1 MAAFGGYRGH
11 DDGEY
16 GTAHGGA
23 CGACLHGPWF
33 CNGVNVSEAF
43 NYHSSYTEKPGG
55 FDSGMSRGGGG
66 GAGLRS
72 VCRGPNV
79 GRGLMMQPQ
88 LTTAIYPAFEILP
101 LRMDSTE
108 AAVMMLAI
116 GLQESRFE
124 HRVQL
129 IGRSRHWWQSL
140 NGPARGWWQFEKAGG
155 VVGVLRHHASREYAS
170 DICELL
176 RYPASAGPLSDCHQ

>member
-1 MAAFGGYRGH
+1 
-11 DDGEY
+11 
-16 GTAHGGA
+16 
-23 CGACLHGPWF
+23 
-33 CNGVNVSEAF
+33 
-43 NYHSSYTEKPGG
+43 
-55 FDSGMSRGGGG
+55 
-66 GAGLRS
+66 
-72 VCRGPNV
+72 
-79 GRGLMMQPQ
+79 MQPQ

-176 RYPASAGPLSDCHQ
+176 RYPASAGVVHRAIAHNDVLAASFARLLLWTDPEPLPTYADGADAAWEYYLRNWRPGKPHPSTWAAFWDRAWSIFQ